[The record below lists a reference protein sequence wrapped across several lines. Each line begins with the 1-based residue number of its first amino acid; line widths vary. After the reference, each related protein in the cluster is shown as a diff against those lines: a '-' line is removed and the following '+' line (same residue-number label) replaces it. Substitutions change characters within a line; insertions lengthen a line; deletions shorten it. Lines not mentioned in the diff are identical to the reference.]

1 MNPPQQETSVGLAA
15 TFGHPG
21 VARSYLHR
29 PPYPDEVFDVLEGLI
44 TERPR
49 TVLDIG
55 AGERP
60 GGRAPNLRWIVGA
73 AETAPPRRPVRPGD
87 SGCQPALDELAADA

>member
-55 AGERP
+55 AGE
-60 GGRAPNLRWIVGA
+60 G
-73 AETAPPRRPVRPGD
+73 APPRPPP
-87 SGCQPALDELAADA
+87 SAARTPW